1 MRMPAL
7 FAAAA
12 AVLALAACQKKAE
25 DHAAAKPASDAVE
38 AAGAAVDA
46 VLTPEEA
53 AHQAALVAD
62 QTAQNAGALD
72 SAAPAT
78 TAPDGAPTPQA
89 GAAPASVAVTPAP
102 AAH

>member
-7 FAAAA
+7 FVAAA

-38 AAGAAVDA
+38 AAGAAEDA

-78 TAPDGAPTPQA
+78 APDGAPTPQA